1 MRQTP
6 SPAPAGT
13 DQAARDAEQ
22 LAALGYTQELDRSFS
37 LWNNFAVGFTF
48 ISPVVGL
55 YAIIGLG
62 IATAGTAWLWTLPV
76 VLAGQFLVALVFAEL
91 ASQFPIAGGIYQWTR
106 RLVGPTY
113 AWFAGWGYL
122 WTIMLTVTAICFFGG
137 GFLAALLGATPDSN
151 RESVMWALVVLA
163 ACTAANVVGLN
174 LLKLIVNAGIAS
186 ELIASVITAVLL
198 LLFFREH
205 SFGTLFDSLGTAAA
219 YDGFYPAA
227 FFASMA
233 FTGWAFVGFDAC
245 GTISE
250 ETRDPTRQ
258 VPRAILWSLVSVAAV
273 IILSAAAIELAVP
286 SQTDIVSG
294 AVTDPVITA
303 VTAAFGG
310 GLVEKGFLAIVVIAF
325 VACGIA
331 VQATAARIAFSFA
344 RDRMLP
350 GSTVIRRVS
359 AGSRVPVVA
368 TLLTAAV
375 SAAALF
381 FSKAQQT
388 LIAFGSG
395 GYYLS
400 FLLVCGAAL
409 WARMTGRW
417 QPSGAFSLGRLGL
430 PVNVV
435 AVVWLAVEALNI
447 AWPRLEGAPW
457 YQTWA
462 IPFIALCLL
471 VLGVVYVVVARP
483 QDRAGAS
490 HALGD

>member
-1 MRQTP
+1 MRETP
-6 SPAPAGT
+6 VTPTPGG
-13 DQAARDAEQ
+13 DQGSRDAEQ
-22 LAALGYTQELDRSFS
+22 LARLGYTQELDRSFS

-62 IATAGTAWLWTLPV
+62 IATAGPAWVWTLPI
-76 VLAGQFLVALVFAEL
+76 VLAGQLFVALVFAEL

-113 AWFAGWGYL
+113 AWFTGWGYL
-122 WTIMLTVTAICFFGG
+122 WTVMLTVTAICFFGG
-137 GFLAALLGATPDSN
+137 GFLAALVGATPDSN

-174 LLKLIVNAGIAS
+174 ILKLIVNAGIAS

-205 SFGTLFDSLGTAAA
+205 SLGSLFDSLGAGAGF
-219 YDGFYPAA
+219 DGYGWA
-227 FFASMA
+227 FWASMA

-258 VPRAILWSLVSVAAV
+258 VPRAILFSLLSVAAV

-286 SQTDIVSG
+286 SQADVVSG
-294 AVTDPVITA
+294 EVADPVITA

-331 VQATAARIAFSFA
+331 VQATAARIAFSFS

-350 GSTVIRRVS
+350 GSAVIRRVS
-359 AGSRVPVVA
+359 GASRVPVIA
-368 TLLTAAV
+368 TLLTAGV
-375 SAAALF
+375 SALALF

-395 GYYLS
+395 GYYMC
-400 FLLVCGAAL
+400 FFLVCAAAL
-409 WARMTGRW
+409 WARLTGRW

-435 AVVWLAVEALNI
+435 AVVWLAAEGLNI

-462 IPFIALCLL
+462 IPFIAFCLL
-471 VLGVVYVVVARP
+471 VSGIVYVLVARP
-483 QDRAGAS
+483 QDRAAS
-490 HALGD
+490 SGALGD